1 MNKQSFSLSCLVAL
15 SLFLLMP
22 LTALA
27 QVSGGWSSTSAD
39 VLSNDNEDGV
49 YKIDSRVGRND
60 FVPGEVLV
68 KFRDESSVQVRR
80 TSQGRFRSASISS
93 VDRLLSEFG
102 VSDMEKLFPAEQAK
116 PKSQLRRRKA
126 PNGASYVEEKNLDK
140 VFLIKTSVQRADST
154 LQLIERLNALDE
166 VEYAEPNYRVYITD
180 FSGFGDGAFTGL
192 GTNVTSPD
200 DETTNTPD
208 DQDPDNQ
215 DPNDQAET
223 TTICPDPASN
233 PLYVSQYGITQQNIQ
248 ALWDKPII
256 NTKRSV
262 IAILDTGVDITHPDL
277 VDNIWSNP
285 KEAEGE
291 AAYDDDSNGYVDD
304 LHGWNFVDDYYDLT
318 DRNMHGTHC
327 AGIAAATDNGIG
339 IVGANPQALIMPVK
353 VLSDRGV
360 GSIADVCKGIV
371 YAANNGA
378 DVISMSLGHTGGIS
392 KTETDAI
399 GKAYQTAIL
408 VAAAG
413 NQSADI
419 YDPKLGPHYPA
430 AYYLVLGVQATASD
444 GQRAGFSN
452 YDPDGPIYSEDG
464 VDGRNFEV
472 SVPGVDIWSTVPG
485 GNYKQLSGT
494 SMATPLFAGA
504 ISALSMV
511 KDYPS
516 KDMLWG
522 DLIHLEADFAKIYSD
537 DTPRMP
543 KLDFVSLRFDD
554 TAEDGNGDG
563 EVDSG
568 ETIGFYPTLR
578 NTWADATGIKVKIAV
593 DPLYASVVEIANDE
607 VDFGLSLSAYGR
619 AEIQTPIS
627 VKFSSSIGDNTRIRF
642 TLTATTPDT
651 DEEFTQNVYVSVKNR
666 VKVSGLITEDRTLTA
681 DHVYLVN
688 DNIGIL
694 EGATLTIEPGARLE
708 FVENVGIS
716 SFGKLVAKGTPEKP
730 IVFTGYHGASWA
742 GIKTH
747 ESEGLIQKEDGYIYM
762 NADSTLFTIRRTDQ
776 TPIKVNNWYFQCYS
790 SEEHNDKWFYLSNY
804 LNQTDADYTAY
815 QDRLTDPNYLT
826 PVVLRMIA
834 DAKEYSSQFSP
845 VKTEDKPYSHY
856 AGISMY
862 FEWYIYSHPRDT
874 ISYCRME
881 DFIARNETYH
891 PYMKDCFL
899 LPSDREWDHPD
910 ITHLDGIRNTITN
923 CTSGKFNF
931 QTISNSLRYSNM
943 VNIRG
948 EYFVPYSQ
956 LAYLN
961 YFNNFNIWTTDGEQ
975 FYNTIGLS
983 SFKPKEDKSDYPSY
997 LGTAREDIIRPYVLE
1012 IGNGDTFSWT
1022 NLSNM
1027 PDRPFAEAHGI
1038 VWKVCVNGK
1047 DAQDEFEEIA
1057 PLGVGRHKFEVWFNR
1072 PMNKE
1077 VAPQISFGVREP
1089 YTQQKVDEDGS
1100 WNEDGTVYTAYKTI
1114 SGKTMSDGK
1123 NRIYVQGAEDN
1134 EFFECPYEKTRFNVL
1149 VNAAGSLAT
1158 GFAAEAKMGRVV
1170 LTWNNDEND
1179 FDDAMGFNVY
1189 RHGEPYWKYT
1199 KDWQGN
1205 VTDST
1210 LVADTLCLNN
1220 QVLDI
1225 ETTEYTDYDVVPGK
1239 TYYYYYKVLSTGLT
1253 EYDVSNV
1260 VTATPL
1266 TATLGDANG
1275 SGDVDV
1281 SDVVTTVNYAAGKEP
1296 KPFIFDAA
1304 DMNSDE
1310 LIDILDVIGI
1320 IQKILHPDAGARVMS
1335 QATAFYSIVNG
1346 TLYVESDVALAGVQ
1360 VQVSLTPAPSPSGE
1374 GSVTVAED
1382 LNGFEQVSAWLS
1394 DNDLL
1399 FLAYNMKG
1407 KTLEPGKH
1415 ALLHV
1420 GEGRVAS
1427 MRLSDAY
1434 GQNVTAIGSET
1445 TGIDRMGS
1453 DVMNVEGI
1461 YDLQGRKLSNLKSQL
1476 STLKKGVF
1484 IVNGQK
1490 VVR

>member
-1 MNKQSFSLSCLVAL
+1 MPTNAIKLHPKTKKDMNKTLFITGLFFAL
-15 SLFLLMP
+15 STMP
-22 LTALA
+22 LFA
-27 QVSGGWSSTSAD
+27 QV
-39 VLSNDNEDGV
+39 SNDNEDGV
-49 YKIDSRVGRND
+49 YKIDPRAGRND

-68 KFRDESSVQVRR
+68 KFKDESSVQVRR
-80 TSQGRFRSASISS
+80 TSQGRFRSAGISS

-102 VSDMEKLFPAEQAK
+102 ISDMEKLFPAEQAK
-116 PKSQLRRRKA
+116 PKSQLRRKKA
-126 PNGASYVEEKNLDK
+126 PNGTSYVEEKNLDK
-140 VFLIKTSVQRADST
+140 VFLIKTSVQHADST

-180 FSGFGDGAFTGL
+180 FSGLGDWSFSGL
-192 GTNVTSPD
+192 ETNVTSPD

-208 DQDPDNQ
+208 NQDPDNQ
-215 DPNDQAET
+215 DPNEQAET

-256 NTKRSV
+256 NTKRPV

-285 KEAEGE
+285 QEAEGE
-291 AAYDDDSNGYVDD
+291 LAYDDDSNGYVDD
-304 LHGWNFVDDYYDLT
+304 LHGWNFVDGYYDVT

-327 AGIAAATDNGIG
+327 AGIAAASDNGIG

-353 VLSDRGV
+353 VMSDRGV
-360 GSIADVCKGIV
+360 GSIANICKGIV

-378 DVISMSLGHTGGIS
+378 DIISMSLGHTGGIS

-413 NQSADI
+413 NNYADI
-419 YDPKLGPHYPA
+419 YDSMSGPLYPA
-430 AYYLVLGVQATASD
+430 AYYLVLGVQATTSD
-444 GQRAGFSN
+444 GQLAAFSN

-516 KDMLWG
+516 KDVLWG
-522 DLIHLEADFAKIYSD
+522 DLIYLEADFAKIYSD

-554 TAEDGNGDG
+554 TVEDGNGDG

-568 ETIGFYPTLR
+568 ETIGFYPTFR

-688 DNIGIL
+688 DNIGIV

-730 IVFTGYHGASWA
+730 IVFTGYHGASWS
-742 GIKTH
+742 GVKTH
-747 ESEGLIQKEDGYIYM
+747 ESEGLIRQEDGYIYM
-762 NADSTLFTIRRTDQ
+762 NADSTLFTIRKTDQ
-776 TPIKVNNWYFQCYS
+776 TPIKVNNWCFQCYS
-790 SEEHNDKWFYLSNY
+790 SEEHSDKWFSLFNY

-826 PVVLRMIA
+826 PAVLRMIA

-845 VKTEDKPYSHY
+845 VKTEDKPYRHY
-856 AGISMY
+856 AWISMH

-874 ISYCRME
+874 ISYCRLE
-881 DFIARNETYH
+881 GCRTNYDTYH
-891 PYMKDCFL
+891 PYMKDCVFL
-899 LPSDREWDHPD
+899 PD
-910 ITHLDGIRNTITN
+910 DCWGGIDMRCLDGVRNNITN
-923 CTSGKFNF
+923 CTW
-931 QTISNSLRYSNM
+931 QTLYLNEISKYLKYSNI
-943 VNIRG
+943 VNNLG
-948 EYFVPYSQ
+948 QAFPSYSQ
-956 LAYLN
+956 LTYNN
-961 YFNNFNIWTTDGEQ
+961 YFNNFGAWSSDGDLYSLGLV
-975 FYNTIGLS
+975 YN
-983 SFKPKEDKSDYPSY
+983 KPYEDKSDYPSY
-997 LGTAREDIIRPYVLE
+997 LGTGREDIIRPYVCE
-1012 IGNGDTFSWT
+1012 IGNGNTFSWT

-1047 DAQDEFEEIA
+1047 DAQDEFEDLA

-1149 VNAAGSLAT
+1149 INAAGSLAT

-1281 SDVVTTVNYAAGKEP
+1281 SDVVTTVNYAAGLEP

-1304 DMNSDE
+1304 DMNSDQ

-1320 IQKILHPDAGARVMS
+1320 IQKILHPDAGARVMN
-1335 QATAFYSIVNG
+1335 QATAFYSIENG

-1360 VQVSLTPAPSPSGE
+1360 VQLSLTPAPSPSGE

-1415 ALLHV
+1415 ALLHI
-1420 GEGRVAS
+1420 GEGRVSS

-1445 TGIDRMGS
+1445 TGVDRMGRE
-1453 DVMNVEGI
+1453 VMNVEGI
-1461 YDLQGRKLSNLKSQL
+1461 YDLQGRKLGTTNYPL
-1476 STLKKGVF
+1476 STIKKGVY